1 MPNATL
7 CVPCLTEAGD
17 VDPIRRLDEVLP
29 DGVVVETYFTEDRRL
44 DKQIK
49 KMNARVADAEA
60 FAVAVGDDSHL
71 TVDLNQV
78 LDVARP
84 LSTEFL
90 SEAPDRTCKMN
101 NLQRTLLRK
110 GLIAQCERFVA

>member
-49 KMNARVADAEA
+49 KMNARVAD
-60 FAVAVGDDSHL
+60 SHL